1 MASHGAKHI
10 ILASRSGSSK
20 EEVKALL
27 ETLRGQGIDIVAL
40 RCDVSQYSDVE
51 KLVSFASANMPPI
64 RGLIHGG
71 MVLRVSLQSVE
82 ILIIVLTQQDT
93 LFGRMQFQDWLE
105 VLAPKV
111 QGTWNLHNLLPQ
123 KNMDFFIM
131 LSSIVGVRGNA
142 SQGAYS
148 AAGAFLDAFAHYR
161 RSLGLPAVSIDLG
174 KIDEIGFV
182 AESNEQTSK
191 RLDEFGVSA
200 MNERQYLA
208 LLKVAMEQDPSQI
221 ITGFTPYSPDHALPE
236 YQVNTF
242 AFFRRAG
249 EATKQSASDD
259 GSGPT
264 RVRGA
269 LRLATS
275 LEEAT
280 TAFCTAFVQK
290 MSVLLMVAAENIDF
304 SKSINDYGMDSL
316 VAVEMRN
323 WLFKEMDITI
333 PILELLANQ
342 SLSKLSGKLVKKSNL
357 TTSLFPNGDL
367 VHGVGSFSPG
377 ASST

>member
-1 MASHGAKHI
+1 
-10 ILASRSGSSK
+10 
-20 EEVKALL
+20 
-27 ETLRGQGIDIVAL
+27 
-40 RCDVSQYSDVE
+40 
-51 KLVSFASANMPPI
+51 
-64 RGLIHGG
+64 
-71 MVLRVSLQSVE
+71 
-82 ILIIVLTQQDT
+82 
-93 LFGRMQFQDWLE
+93 MQLQDWLE

-111 QGTWNLHNLLPQ
+111 QGTWNLHQLLPQ
-123 KNMDFFIM
+123 QNMDFFIM

-191 RLDEFGVSA
+191 RLGEFGLSA
-200 MNERQYLA
+200 MNERQFLA
-208 LLKVAMEQDPSQI
+208 LLKVSIEQAPNQI
-221 ITGFTPYSPDHALPE
+221 ITGFAPYSPDHALPE
-236 YQVNTF
+236 YEVNTF

-249 EATKQSASDD
+249 EAMKQFAGDD
-259 GSGPT
+259 SSTPV
-264 RVRGA
+264 RVRDA
-269 LRLATS
+269 LRYATS

-280 TAFCTAFVQK
+280 SIFCTAFVQK
-290 MSVLLMVAAENIDF
+290 MSALLMVVEENIEF

-342 SLSKLSGKLVKKSNL
+342 SLSQLSGKLVRKSKL
-357 TTSLFPNGDL
+357 TISLFVNGE
-367 VHGVGSFSPG
+367 
-377 ASST
+377 A

>member
-10 ILASRSGSSK
+10 ILASRSGSRK

-40 RCDVSQYSDVE
+40 RCDVSRYSEVE

-82 ILIIVLTQQDT
+82 ISIIVLTQQDT

-148 AAGAFLDAFAHYR
+148 AAGTFLDAFAHYR

-174 KIDEIGFV
+174 KIDGIGFV

-208 LLKVAMEQDPSQI
+208 LLKVAMEQDPNQI

-249 EATKQSASDD
+249 EAMKQSASDD
-259 GSGPT
+259 GSAPT
-264 RVRGA
+264 RVRDA

-280 TAFCTAFVQK
+280 TIFCTAFVQK

-323 WLFKEMDITI
+323 WLIKEMDIAI

-342 SLSKLSGKLVKKSNL
+342 SLSQLSGKLVRKSNL
-357 TTSLFPNGDL
+357 TKSLFTNGD
-367 VHGVGSFSPG
+367 
-377 ASST
+377 A